1 MKGEETLASK
11 EKEILVSIVTPSYN
25 QAEFIEETILSIQ
38 NQTYPFVEHVIVDG
52 ASTDGTIDLLKKYGD
67 KIVWVSE
74 PDNGETEALNKGI
87 KMAKGKI
94 LVFVSSDNTL
104 EPDAVEKVASFFKQH
119 PDVDMVSGGGN
130 SMDKNGKL
138 LEVIYPPDVFSVK
151 RLIRKVGAYGI
162 SEPAT
167 FIKKEV
173 LKEVHGFDEKIKY
186 VNEMDLFIRIGM
198 KYNVEHIPHIIANVR
213 QNPEATTLRKSKEL
227 RAEFRTLGKKYLEP
241 SMANSILIEY
251 LDLKRFLCHR
261 IREKGLYH
269 ILQKFR
275 QKIRRNSSYRYDHT

>member
-1 MKGEETLASK
+1 MKREETLASK

-38 NQTYPFVEHVIVDG
+38 NQIYPFVEHIIVDG
-52 ASTDGTIDLLKKYGD
+52 ASTDGTLDILKKYVD

-87 KMAKGKI
+87 KMAKGEI
-94 LVFVSSDNTL
+94 IAFVSSDNTL
-104 EPDAVEKVASFFKQH
+104 EPDAVEKVVSFFKQH
-119 PDVDMVSGGGN
+119 PDVDMLSGGAN
-130 SMDKNGKL
+130 IIDKNGKL
-138 LEVIYPPDVFSVK
+138 LEVIHPPDVFSVK
-151 RLIRKVGAYGI
+151 RLIRKVGAYGM

-167 FIKKEV
+167 FIKKGALE
-173 LKEVHGFDEKIKY
+173 EVHGFDEKMKY

-198 KYNVEHIPHIIANVR
+198 KYNVEHIPHIIANVK
-213 QNPEATTLRKSKEL
+213 QQPKATTLRKSKEL

-241 SMANSILIEY
+241 SIANSILIEY

-261 IREKGLYH
+261 IREKGIYH
-269 ILQKFR
+269 ILQKLR
-275 QKIRRNSSYRYDHT
+275 QKIRRKPSYKQG